1 MLNSLEWWKKAQRFD
16 LRRCDRKTIKKP
28 ARKIR
33 MTLNKVRAIPNYF
46 DTIITKIDNI
56 GMFMMNSNTFLS
68 AFVNDGMTK
77 DFY

>member
-1 MLNSLEWWKKAQRFD
+1 
-16 LRRCDRKTIKKP
+16 
-28 ARKIR
+28 

-46 DTIITKIDNI
+46 DTIITKIDNF